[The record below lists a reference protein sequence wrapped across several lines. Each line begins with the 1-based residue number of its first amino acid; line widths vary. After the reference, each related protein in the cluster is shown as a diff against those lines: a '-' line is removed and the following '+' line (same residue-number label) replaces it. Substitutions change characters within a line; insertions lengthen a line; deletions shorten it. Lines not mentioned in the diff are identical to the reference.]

1 MESSFDSIEQNLL
14 ELIADFL
21 DSESVQ
27 LDEAIGLFSDPVK
40 REDTEL
46 HIRMTKAA
54 MHEYKKT
61 VVYRGS

>member
-1 MESSFDSIEQNLL
+1 MEASFESIEQNLL

-21 DSESVQ
+21 DSESVV
-27 LDEAIGLFSDPVK
+27 LYEAIGVFSDPTK

-46 HIRMTKAA
+46 HTRMTKAA
-54 MHEYKKT
+54 MEEYKTT